1 MYCNA
6 CGTEFRGRYCHQ
18 CGRTNPGAPPPH
30 RAPLERPRAGRKI
43 GGVCLALAN
52 NFDLDV
58 NLVRVLWVVFTVLFA
73 VAFGVIAYIAAWILI
88 PEAPLAALSAG
99 TVATGPISNAP
110 GARTE

>member
-30 RAPLERPRAGRKI
+30 RAPLERPRTGRKI

-58 NLVRVLWVVFTVLFA
+58 NLVRVLWVVFTVLGA

-88 PEAPLAALSAG
+88 PEAPTLATG
-99 TVATGPISNAP
+99 TVAAGPVSTGPV
-110 GARTE
+110 ARTE